1 MSGVFDLKFD
11 EGVKAKV
18 KKKLIDGAGKL
29 IEYEKLEWTLLR
41 HMSVAQGVNDYVF
54 RADVDEH
61 CYLYKHVHEYTVSNA
76 WDTQLE
82 SEETYGFV
90 SKTGID
96 TSKQTKT
103 DTSGPMEEKT
113 SSSQI
118 PKVRRRNKRSSSF

>member
-1 MSGVFDLKFD
+1 MKTI
-11 EGVKAKV
+11 
-18 KKKLIDGAGKL
+18 IDGAGNL

-41 HMSVAQGVNDYVF
+41 YISLAQGVNDYVF

-90 SKTGID
+90 SKAGID

-103 DTSGPMEEKT
+103 DTSGSLEKET

>member
-1 MSGVFDLKFD
+1 MLNYY
-11 EGVKAKV
+11 AM
-18 KKKLIDGAGKL
+18 ID
-29 IEYEKLEWTLLR
+29 YQKLEWILIR
-41 HMSVAQGVNDYVF
+41 HTSIAQGVNDYVF

-61 CYLYKHVHEYTVSNA
+61 CYLYKHVHEYTISNA
-76 WDTQLE
+76 LDTQLE
-82 SEETYGFV
+82 KEETYGFV
-90 SKTGID
+90 SKAGID